1 MKTPLSAS
9 VIALGALGLSWCVTE
24 VTAAISDGCSSFLKS
39 LENPSNALRSCR
51 VYTELGFPGIT
62 YAKDHDTPKLQK
74 ALSAYCA
81 TPACTTEQY
90 VSLFK
95 DLQAKCAA
103 DMVPENRATLGA
115 ALYMWYM
122 SPPQREAIC
131 FQNAAKTGNCVIDS
145 VNEMIARGQLPDSNP
160 NEDDLYGYL
169 QYVTPMANPINI
181 STTEFCTPCNQQIA
195 NIFSTYYAKTPAP
208 FPLNFEQGLTSD
220 TLNIN
225 IMDQYQRNCGVTL
238 GRPMSNSGDAPGAF
252 QPTNQTSNG
261 MPPPAFGSG
270 AAETIKMSSWGT
282 MVVILGS
289 AAGIIANI

>member
-1 MKTPLSAS
+1 MRITLSAAT
-9 VIALGALGLSWCVTE
+9 IALGAIGLSWCVAD
-24 VTAAISDGCSSFLKS
+24 VTAELSDDCSKFLKG
-39 LENPSNALRSCR
+39 LEDPSNSLRSCR
-51 VYTELGFPGIT
+51 VYTELGFPAIT

-81 TPACTTEQY
+81 TPACTIDQY
-90 VSLFK
+90 VGLFEGF
-95 DLQAKCAA
+95 QAKCAS
-103 DMVPENRATLGA
+103 DMVPDNRATLGA

-131 FQNAAKTGNCVIDS
+131 FQNAARTGNCVIDS

-160 NEDDLYGYL
+160 NEDDLYGFL

-208 FPLNFEQGLTSD
+208 FPLNFEQGLTSN
-220 TLNIN
+220 TLNVN

-238 GRPMSNSGDAPGAF
+238 GKPVSNSGDASGAF
-252 QPTNQTSNG
+252 QPTNQTDSG

-270 AAETIKMSSWGT
+270 AAENMKVPSWGK
-282 MVVILGS
+282 MVVIFGTT
-289 AAGIIANI
+289 AGILASL